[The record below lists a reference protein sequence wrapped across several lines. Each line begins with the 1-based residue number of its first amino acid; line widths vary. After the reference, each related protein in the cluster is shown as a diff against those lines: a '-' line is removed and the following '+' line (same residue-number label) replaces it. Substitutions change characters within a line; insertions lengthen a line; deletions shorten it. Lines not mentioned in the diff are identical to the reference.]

1 MARTFF
7 SSSIQELEA
16 LFSEQNDSLELLH
29 ALQAELTHR
38 KTERAARLRT
48 QVTERL
54 TALRSG
60 ISSREQTSQ
69 ELPLFPQHHHQS
81 ASRSHE
87 EPPSHHPQPLP
98 AAAPAPSETPRAE
111 GRTTP
116 PPPLP
121 PITNRPGEVLSA
133 WTALEVLSP
142 PAYVRPEDLAG
153 GDRMRIATLSE
164 SALPWERGEKSRP
177 NQRLYYQVILGSVK
191 MEPAVERLIEQ
202 YGDTRPEKPGARGK
216 AALAVVVVDRQGQLI
231 ESPAVSI
238 SSFGW
243 GVMSALNGELANL
256 AQWPE
261 VEPQLVE
268 RIEKLLLGVVTGD
281 EDEEELRHRPLA
293 RAALFAAYQAL
304 IHELRLP
311 QEWLEPPKF
320 AIRSYAYFKD
330 PNPPEPP
337 VANMAGN
344 PAH

>member
-1 MARTFF
+1 
-7 SSSIQELEA
+7 
-16 LFSEQNDSLELLH
+16 
-29 ALQAELTHR
+29 
-38 KTERAARLRT
+38 
-48 QVTERL
+48 
-54 TALRSG
+54 
-60 ISSREQTSQ
+60 
-69 ELPLFPQHHHQS
+69 
-81 ASRSHE
+81 
-87 EPPSHHPQPLP
+87 
-98 AAAPAPSETPRAE
+98 
-111 GRTTP
+111 
-116 PPPLP
+116 
-121 PITNRPGEVLSA
+121 
-133 WTALEVLSP
+133 LEVLSP

-330 PNPPEPP
+330 PNPPEPILLNSFFLTDLALARQLFCESKVP
-337 VANMAGN
+337 QNLRRYLGVERPQRGGDLLRDTTALADAVSPGFTHLSRCPGDEDWWAAWYQWTTRNRQDHIASGSRRRSGHSEGGGN
-344 PAH
+344 GEV